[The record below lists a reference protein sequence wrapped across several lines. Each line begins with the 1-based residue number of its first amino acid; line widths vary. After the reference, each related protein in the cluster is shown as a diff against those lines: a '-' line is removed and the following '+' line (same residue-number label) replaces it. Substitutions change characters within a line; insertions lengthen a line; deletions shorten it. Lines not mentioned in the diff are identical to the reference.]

1 MQILKSAFLITTIFT
16 LANSALAANHQPTD
30 ESYINDDAERIMSQ
44 MLHQQQQIEKE
55 IENLSASIQQD
66 ENQVKLF
73 KNCKQPECHQYSET
87 TSFRLEPNHQF
98 TYQNQVS
105 KDGRSKSISRSGRLI
120 QNKNNQTLI
129 LDNAAGQP
137 EIYLKQ

>member
-1 MQILKSAFLITTIFT
+1 MQILKSALLITTIFT
-16 LANSALAANHQPTD
+16 LANTALAASNQPTD

-66 ENQVKLF
+66 ANQVKLF

-105 KDGRSKSISRSGRLI
+105 KDGRSKSINRSGRLI

-129 LDNAAGQP
+129 LDNAAGQQ

>member
-1 MQILKSAFLITTIFT
+1 MQILKSVLLITTIFT
-16 LANSALAANHQPTD
+16 LANTALAASHQTTD

-105 KDGRSKSISRSGRLI
+105 KDNRSKSISRSGRLI

-137 EIYLKQ
+137 EIYLNQ